1 MDAYALL
8 AIQMFSTEAQSA
20 LPDAPV
26 VADRPTLFD
35 RIAGGVT
42 AAKHGYIARELRVR
56 GGSAVFPKRAD
67 VRRAA

>member
-8 AIQMFSTEAQSA
+8 AIQMVSTEAQSA

-26 VADRPTLFD
+26 VPDRPTLVD
-35 RIAGGVT
+35 RIAGGV
-42 AAKHGYIARELRVR
+42 AAARHGFIARELRVR
-56 GGSAVFPKRAD
+56 GGAAVFPKRAD